1 VELIPA
7 LDLIGGGVVRLRQ
20 GDYDQVTNY
29 GDPVELAVRLELE
42 GATRLHLV
50 DLDAAKSGAP
60 TNHGVIAEIAAT
72 VSVPV
77 QCGGGVRTLRDVER
91 LIGHGV
97 GRVIVGTIALEEP
110 ELAHA
115 MAQAFPNQV
124 LLGLDYRIVDDRLV
138 PAGRGWLTD
147 ASTTVEALLE
157 RYASS
162 PFAGVLATAIARD
175 GTLEGPDLQSMERLL
190 ACSPMSVV
198 ASGGVGELEHLEAL
212 TKLARTSELLSGVV
226 VGKAILEG
234 RFTIAEGV
242 IACSRLG

>member
-1 VELIPA
+1 MELIPA

-29 GDPVELAVRLELE
+29 GDPVELAVKIAEA

-60 TNHGVIAEIAAT
+60 TNHQVIAEIAAT
-72 VSVPV
+72 VSIPV
-77 QCGGGVRTLRDVER
+77 QCGGGVRTLADVER
-91 LIGHGV
+91 LTRQGV

-124 LLGLDYRIVDDRLV
+124 LLGLDYRIVEDRLV

-147 ASTTVEALLE
+147 AATTVEELLLG
-157 RYASS
+157 YATA

-175 GTLEGPDLQSMERLL
+175 GTLEGPDLPSMERLL
-190 ACSPMSVV
+190 ACSPMPVV

-212 TKLARTSELLSGVV
+212 AELARTSTLLSGVV

-234 RFTIAEGV
+234 RFTIPEGV
-242 IACSRLG
+242 AACAHLG